1 MMSVDCTVFGRHLIL
16 DPFILLL
23 SDCVP
28 SVPYRNLINWSRA
41 VFSPDDKHLLAG
53 GHAGELFF
61 WNVESGKLEAI
72 LAGVNLGDHSQ
83 YGGAPSPSASSP
95 ASSSAAAVAAA
106 NAISEQAISCV
117 DWNRNGR
124 QVMSCDHGGN
134 IHVSATDR
142 HTRRGRGRGQ
152 ARVAA
157 DTGCKCGAA
166 LHVVACV
173 GALLTRC
180 VAVRCVG
187 A

>member
-1 MMSVDCTVFGRHLIL
+1 M
-16 DPFILLL
+16 
-23 SDCVP
+23 
-28 SVPYRNLINWSRA
+28 
-41 VFSPDDKHLLAG
+41 FSPDDKHLMAG

-72 LAGVNLGDHSQ
+72 LAGVNLGDHAM

-134 IHVSATDR
+134 IHVSV
-142 HTRRGRGRGQ
+142 TRGTLGVGGVGVGRRAWLRTRDANVERRCTESHVL
-152 ARVAA
+152 ARCSLVA
-157 DTGCKCGAA
+157 
-166 LHVVACV
+166 
-173 GALLTRC
+173 RC
-180 VAVRCVG
+180 VALRGCLMCG
-187 A
+187 HLCSWENEIKTKA